1 MTTKQVMHQSLIDCM
16 KNLRQRVREE
26 KIDKDTAFPDWKAL
40 FSEWETEGTP
50 QYTLTVSQLLEMV
63 QAQ

>member
-1 MTTKQVMHQSLIDCM
+1 MNAAQVSKQSLVEVM
-16 KNLRQRVREE
+16 KNLRERVRDEG
-26 KIDKDTAFPDWKAL
+26 IDRDTAFPDWKAL